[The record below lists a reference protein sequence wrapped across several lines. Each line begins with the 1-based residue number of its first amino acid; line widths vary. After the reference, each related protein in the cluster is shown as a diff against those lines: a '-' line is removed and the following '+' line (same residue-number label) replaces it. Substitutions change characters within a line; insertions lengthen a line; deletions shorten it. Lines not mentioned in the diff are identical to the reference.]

1 MKAENSLQQKKLTRG
16 IIMNTV
22 QKSNFIS
29 NIQNDDGLTLAGCIK
44 ERLTEL
50 VELLGSGAVCHES
63 LVREI
68 NYLLKEYEMI
78 VESAETFKSLNT
90 RYDNW

>member
-1 MKAENSLQQKKLTRG
+1 
-16 IIMNTV
+16 MNIV
-22 QKSNFIS
+22 QKSNFSS
-29 NIQNDDGLTLAGCIK
+29 NIQNDDGLILAGCIK

-50 VELLGSGAVCHES
+50 VELLGSGVVCHES

-68 NYLLKEYEMI
+68 NYLLEQYETI
-78 VESAETFKSLNT
+78 VESAEEFKSLST